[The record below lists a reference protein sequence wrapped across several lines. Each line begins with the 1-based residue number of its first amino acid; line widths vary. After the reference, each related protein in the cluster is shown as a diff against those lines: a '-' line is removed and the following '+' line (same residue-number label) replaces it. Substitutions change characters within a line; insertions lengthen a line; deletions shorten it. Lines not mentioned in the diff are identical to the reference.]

1 MSVQLKGQP
10 ALRPAR
16 CPLHSELPIQASNP
30 PSFSKTATNPLE
42 LPIDI
47 PALLIQYRA
56 MLGGTQKTN
65 SSSPMDAKETKL
77 YGRIED
83 LMKTRGY
90 AVIPQF
96 KMFSPLTSGR
106 RNLDLLGFRWTDD
119 GDLDAW
125 AIEAKQG
132 ELPANTLTAL
142 GQAIEYQLYVPHVS
156 VAAEVSHE
164 NLTFADPPLR
174 QLGLGYIHATP
185 TSATE
190 IIIPSMSP
198 RLYQNEFNHVIRHA
212 GVLCLLGRER
222 WRKEDRREHHFADQ
236 TTDARDYAGYG
247 IHTNDP
253 VQYMLIARGDSK
265 KVQLVIWIERKPVL
279 IDLHRQIDAGRLV
292 DSIGQSGATT
302 TIFKYQRDNFGRL
315 GKCLDLQQLT
325 DRTAIEKALE
335 WLKEDRVC
343 PVMSVALDL
352 WDWDAMP
359 RRAEATKAVEQAIDR
374 LKPTRAY
381 LADTA
386 KHGRKRG

>member
-1 MSVQLKGQP
+1 
-10 ALRPAR
+10 
-16 CPLHSELPIQASNP
+16 
-30 PSFSKTATNPLE
+30 
-42 LPIDI
+42 
-47 PALLIQYRA
+47 
-56 MLGGTQKTN
+56 
-65 SSSPMDAKETKL
+65 MDAKETRL
-77 YGRIED
+77 YRRIED
-83 LMKTRGY
+83 LMETRGY
-90 AVIPQF
+90 AVISQF
-96 KMFSPLTSGR
+96 KTFSPLTCGR

-119 GDLDAW
+119 GNLDAW

-132 ELPANTLTAL
+132 ALPAHALMAL

-190 IIIPSMSP
+190 IIVPSISP

-222 WRKEDRREHHFADQ
+222 WRKEDRREHHSGG
-236 TTDARDYAGYG
+236 TTDAPGYPIYG

-253 VQYMLIARGDSK
+253 VQYMLITRGDSK

-279 IDLHRQIDAGRLV
+279 TDLYRQIDAGRLV

-302 TIFKYQRDNFGRL
+302 TVFKYQRDTFGRL
-315 GKCLDLQQLT
+315 GKCLDQQQLS
-325 DRTAIEKALE
+325 DRTAIEKALV
-335 WLKEDRVC
+335 WLEEPRVS
-343 PVMSVALDL
+343 PVMSVAFDL

-359 RRAEATKAVEQAIDR
+359 RRAEAKKAVEQAINR
-374 LKPTRAY
+374 LETTRAY